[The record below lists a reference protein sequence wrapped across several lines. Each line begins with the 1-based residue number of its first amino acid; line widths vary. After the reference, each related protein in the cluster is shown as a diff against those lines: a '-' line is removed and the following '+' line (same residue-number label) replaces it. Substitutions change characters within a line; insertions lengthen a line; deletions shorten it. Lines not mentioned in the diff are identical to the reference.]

1 MSKAEFKNGQVL
13 GIVVNQGGE
22 METVKVRHG
31 GEGEEFQMGISTF
44 ADKQS
49 LPLRGEG
56 IQYAIPSLED
66 ELSSR

>member
-1 MSKAEFKNGQVL
+1 MSQAEFENGQVL
-13 GIVVNQGGE
+13 GIIVNEKGE
-22 METVKVRHG
+22 METVKVRHN

-44 ADKQS
+44 GNKQS

-56 IQYAIPSLED
+56 IQYAIPSLEE